1 MEIERKYT
9 IKKLPDNLE
18 QYEYA
23 DIEQGYLLRGPVVR
37 VRRWNDKYILTYK
50 QKQKRSKGDPIVNIE
65 EEFPLD
71 REGFYH
77 LLAKCDGN
85 VIRKRRYIIPLYDG
99 LKAELDIFSGYLEGL
114 VFAEVEFPSV
124 EKAEEFVAPSWFD
137 KDVTDDKNYSN
148 GHLSQK
154 KSF

>member
-1 MEIERKYT
+1 MEIERKFT
-9 IKKLPDNLE
+9 IKYLPDNLE
-18 QYEYA
+18 SYEYA

-37 VRRWNDKYILTYK
+37 VRRWNDRYILTYK
-50 QKQKRSKGDPIVNIE
+50 QKQKRSAGEPIINIE

-71 REGFYH
+71 RDGFYH

-85 VIRKRRYIIPLYDG
+85 VIEKRRYIIPLDGG
-99 LKAELDIFSGYLEGL
+99 LKAELDVFKGRLEGL

-124 EKAEEFVAPSWFD
+124 EKAAEFVAPSWFD
-137 KDVTDDKNYSN
+137 KDVTDDKHYSN
-148 GHLSQK
+148 GYLSQE